1 MKIGNIIRI
10 SPTIEPMDRFQEMQ
24 VFVRIAERGSFTQAA
39 DDLQLPRA
47 TVSNL
52 IQRLEARLG
61 VRLLE
66 RTTRTVRLTPDG
78 EAYRQRCVGL
88 LADLEEA
95 DGLFRQAV
103 PKGLLRVNLQGTLA
117 RRFVVPALPAF
128 LARNPQLEL
137 QIGED
142 DRLVDLVR
150 EGVDCVLRAGQL
162 RDSSL
167 VARRVAQLQQL
178 TCASASY
185 LAQFGVPQTLADL
198 AGHRAVNYISSA
210 SGQALPLEFTVNT
223 EVQTLNLR
231 GTVSV
236 TGADV
241 YAGAAIAGLGLVQVP
256 RYRVADELAS
266 GQLREVL
273 ADLPPPPL
281 PVSVLYPQNRQLSVR
296 VRAFTQWLGELF
308 HAVA

>member
-1 MKIGNIIRI
+1 
-10 SPTIEPMDRFQEMQ
+10 MDRFQEMQ

-78 EAYRQRCVGL
+78 EAYRQRCAGL

-95 DGLFRQAV
+95 DGLFRQAA

-117 RRFVVPALPAF
+117 RNFVVPALPAL
-128 LARNPQLEL
+128 LARHPQLEL

-150 EGVDCVLRAGQL
+150 EGVDCVLRAGPL

-167 VARRVAQLQQL
+167 VARRVALLPQI
-178 TCASASY
+178 TCASADY
-185 LAQFGVPQTLADL
+185 LARFGAPRTLADL
-198 AGHRAVNYISSA
+198 AGHRAVNYLSSA
-210 SGQALPLEFTVNT
+210 TGQALPLEFTVNGALK
-223 EVQTLNLR
+223 TLALS
-231 GTVSV
+231 GVVSV
-236 TGADV
+236 TGADL

-256 RYRVADELAS
+256 RYRVAAELAA
-266 GQLREVL
+266 GHLRELL
-273 ADLPPPPL
+273 ADTPPPPL
-281 PVSVLYPQNRQLSVR
+281 PVSVLYLQSRQLSARVR
-296 VRAFTQWLGELF
+296 VFVQWLVEVF
-308 HAVA
+308 DQAAPITAR

>member
-1 MKIGNIIRI
+1 
-10 SPTIEPMDRFQEMQ
+10 MDRFQEMQ
-24 VFVRIAERGSFTQAA
+24 VFVRIAERSSFTQAA
-39 DDLQLPRA
+39 EDLQLPRA

-52 IQRLEARLG
+52 VQRLEARLG

-78 EAYRQRCVGL
+78 EAYRQRCVAL

-95 DGLFRQAV
+95 DGLFRQAE

-117 RRFVVPALPAF
+117 RRFVVAALPAL
-128 LARNPQLEL
+128 LARHPQLEL

-150 EGVDCVLRAGQL
+150 EGVDCVLRAGTL

-167 VARRVAQLQQL
+167 VARRVAQLQQV

-185 LAQFGVPQTLADL
+185 LAQFGVPTSLVEL
-198 AGHRAVNYISSA
+198 AGHRAVNYVSSA
-210 SGQALPLEFTVNT
+210 TGQALPFEFTVGG
-223 EVQTLNLR
+223 EVKTLPLP
-231 GTVSV
+231 GVVSV

-273 ADLPPPPL
+273 ADAPPPPL
-281 PVSVLYPQNRQLSVR
+281 PVSVLYPHNRQLSVR
-296 VRAFTQWLGELF
+296 VRAFVQWLTEVFDTATQRKDL
-308 HAVA
+308 

>member
-1 MKIGNIIRI
+1 
-10 SPTIEPMDRFQEMQ
+10 MDRFQEMQ

-117 RRFVVPALPAF
+117 RRFVVPALPTF
-128 LARNPQLEL
+128 LARHPQLEL

-167 VARRVAQLQQL
+167 VARRVALLPQL

-185 LAQFGVPQTLADL
+185 LAQFGEPRTLADL
-198 AGHRAVNYISSA
+198 AGHRAVNYLSSA
-210 SGQALPLEFTVNT
+210 TGQALPLEFTVNG
-223 EVQTLNLR
+223 EVRTLSLS
-231 GTVSV
+231 GPVSV

-256 RYRVADELAS
+256 RYRVADDLAS

-273 ADLPPPPL
+273 VDLPPPPL

-296 VRAFTQWLGELF
+296 VRAFAQWLGELF
-308 HAVA
+308 ETLT

>member
-1 MKIGNIIRI
+1 
-10 SPTIEPMDRFQEMQ
+10 MDRFQEMQ

-128 LARNPQLEL
+128 LARHPQLEL

-167 VARRVAQLQQL
+167 VARRVALLPQL

-185 LAQFGVPQTLADL
+185 LAQFGEPRTLADL
-198 AGHRAVNYISSA
+198 AGHRAVNYLSSA
-210 SGQALPLEFTVNT
+210 TGQALPLEFTVNG
-223 EVQTLNLR
+223 EVRTLSLS
-231 GTVSV
+231 GPVSV

-273 ADLPPPPL
+273 VDLPPPPL

-296 VRAFTQWLGELF
+296 VRAFAQWLGELF
-308 HAVA
+308 ETLT

>member
-1 MKIGNIIRI
+1 
-10 SPTIEPMDRFQEMQ
+10 MDRFQEMQ
-24 VFVRIAERGSFTQAA
+24 VFVRIAERSSFTQAA

-52 IQRLEARLG
+52 VQRLEARLG

-78 EAYRQRCVGL
+78 EAYRQRCVAL

-95 DGLFRQAV
+95 DGLFRQAE
-103 PKGLLRVNLQGTLA
+103 PKGVLRVNLQGTLA
-117 RRFVVPALPAF
+117 RRFVVPALPTM
-128 LARNPQLEL
+128 LARHPQLEL

-150 EGVDCVLRAGQL
+150 EGVDCVLRAGTL

-167 VARRVAQLQQL
+167 VARRVAQLQQV

-185 LAQFGVPQTLADL
+185 LAQFGEPGTLAEL
-198 AGHRAVNYISSA
+198 VGHRAVNYVSSA
-210 SGQALPLEFTVNT
+210 TGQALPFEFTVGG
-223 EVQTLNLR
+223 EVKTLPLP
-231 GTVSV
+231 GVVSV

-273 ADLPPPPL
+273 ADAPPPLL
-281 PVSVLYPQNRQLSVR
+281 PVSVLYPHNRQLSVR
-296 VRAFTQWLGELF
+296 VRVFVQWLTTVFDTATQRSDL
-308 HAVA
+308 

>member
-1 MKIGNIIRI
+1 
-10 SPTIEPMDRFQEMQ
+10 MDRFQEMQ

-52 IQRLEARLG
+52 IQRLETRLG

-128 LARNPQLEL
+128 LARHPQLEL

-167 VARRVAQLQQL
+167 VARRVALLPQL

-185 LAQFGVPQTLADL
+185 LAQFGEPRTLADL
-198 AGHRAVNYISSA
+198 AGHRAVNYLSSA
-210 SGQALPLEFTVNT
+210 TGQALPLEFTVNG
-223 EVQTLNLR
+223 EVRTLSLS
-231 GTVSV
+231 GPVSV

-296 VRAFTQWLGELF
+296 VRAFAQWLGELF
-308 HAVA
+308 ERSSDHPLR

>member
-1 MKIGNIIRI
+1 
-10 SPTIEPMDRFQEMQ
+10 MDRFQEMQ

-128 LARNPQLEL
+128 LARHPQLEL

-167 VARRVAQLQQL
+167 VARRVALLPQL

-185 LAQFGVPQTLADL
+185 LAQFGEPRTLADL
-198 AGHRAVNYISSA
+198 AGHRAVNYLSSA
-210 SGQALPLEFTVNT
+210 TGQALPLEFTVNG
-223 EVQTLNLR
+223 EVRTL
-231 GTVSV
+231 S
-236 TGADV
+236 
-241 YAGAAIAGLGLVQVP
+241 
-256 RYRVADELAS
+256 
-266 GQLREVL
+266 
-273 ADLPPPPL
+273 
-281 PVSVLYPQNRQLSVR
+281 LSSR
-296 VRAFTQWLGELF
+296 SR
-308 HAVA
+308 

>member
-1 MKIGNIIRI
+1 
-10 SPTIEPMDRFQEMQ
+10 MDRFQEMQ

-128 LARNPQLEL
+128 LARHPLLEL

-167 VARRVAQLQQL
+167 VARRVALLPQL

-185 LAQFGVPQTLADL
+185 LAQFGEPRTLVDL
-198 AGHRAVNYISSA
+198 AGHRAVNYLSSA
-210 SGQALPLEFTVNT
+210 TGQALPMEFTVNG
-223 EVQTLNLR
+223 EVRTLNLN
-231 GTVSV
+231 GPVSV

-296 VRAFTQWLGELF
+296 VRAFAQWLGELF
-308 HAVA
+308 DTVT

>member
-1 MKIGNIIRI
+1 
-10 SPTIEPMDRFQEMQ
+10 MDRFQEMQ
-24 VFVRIAERGSFTQAA
+24 VFVRIAERSSFTQAA

-52 IQRLEARLG
+52 VQRLEARLG

-78 EAYRQRCVGL
+78 EAYRQRCVAL

-95 DGLFRQAV
+95 DGLFRQAE

-117 RRFVVPALPAF
+117 RRFVVPALPAL
-128 LARNPQLEL
+128 LARHPQLEL

-150 EGVDCVLRAGQL
+150 EGVDCVLRAGTL

-167 VARRVAQLQQL
+167 VARRVAQLQQV

-185 LAQFGVPQTLADL
+185 LAQFGEPRTLAEL
-198 AGHRAVNYISSA
+198 TGHRAVNYISSA
-210 SGQALPLEFTVNT
+210 TGQALPFEFTVGG
-223 EVQTLNLR
+223 EVKTLPLP
-231 GTVSV
+231 GVVSV

-273 ADLPPPPL
+273 ASTPPPPL
-281 PVSVLYPQNRQLSVR
+281 PVSVLYPHNRQLSVR
-296 VRAFTQWLGELF
+296 VRVFVQWLTEVFDTTTQRSDL
-308 HAVA
+308 

>member
-1 MKIGNIIRI
+1 
-10 SPTIEPMDRFQEMQ
+10 MDRFQEMQ

-128 LARNPQLEL
+128 LARHPQLEL

-167 VARRVAQLQQL
+167 VARRVALLPQL

-185 LAQFGVPQTLADL
+185 LAQFGEPRTLAEL
-198 AGHRAVNYISSA
+198 AGHRAVNYLSSA
-210 SGQALPLEFTVNT
+210 TGQALPMEFTVNG
-223 EVQTLNLR
+223 EVRTLNLS
-231 GTVSV
+231 GPVSV

-296 VRAFTQWLGELF
+296 VRAFAQWLGELF
-308 HAVA
+308 DTVT